1 MTGLQS
7 NEWLRNLM
15 DDGVDHLLNVEWL
28 IDFMPTE
35 HIFDEAISL
44 SDMVEFS
51 LVLPSLDD
59 QQDLNLNLRPKPA
72 SQASVEALEKL
83 VFDVGVHGSS
93 ESESFCVVCL
103 ENMLSGDRVTRMPC
117 FHIFHGDC
125 IVEWL
130 KQAHICPLCR
140 FELPQN

>member
-1 MTGLQS
+1 MTDLQS

-15 DDGVDHLLNVEWL
+15 DDGIDHLLNVQWL
-28 IDFMPTE
+28 IDFMPTQ

-51 LVLPSLDD
+51 LVMPSLDD

-83 VFDVGVHGSS
+83 VFEVRVHGSS
-93 ESESFCVVCL
+93 ERESFCVVCL

-117 FHIFHGDC
+117 SHIFHGDC

-130 KQAHICPLCR
+130 KQGHICPLCR